1 MVEVREVRR
10 LCYDF
15 ARRTGGTVADFRV
28 PNGTPNFW
36 QAVVEYPDR
45 TISVVA
51 ARDVPVLAL
60 ARPRSFEFAPARESG
75 PLEFADE
82 PELSAV
88 LAETAQFRVLTPTDL
103 ERPFVAEDW
112 PHLTRSDLAYWKPAT
127 VGEAL
132 FNYWD

>member
-1 MVEVREVRR
+1 M
-10 LCYDF
+10 
-15 ARRTGGTVADFRV
+15 TDFRV
-28 PNGTPNFW
+28 PVVTPNFW
-36 QAVVEYPDR
+36 QAVIEYHDR

-51 ARDVPVLAL
+51 ANDAPVLAI
-60 ARPRSFEFAPARESG
+60 ARPRSLDFAPARESG
-75 PLEFADE
+75 PLEFVDE
-82 PELSAV
+82 PELTAV
-88 LAETAQFRVLTPTDL
+88 LAETEQFQVLTPADL

>member
-15 ARRTGGTVADFRV
+15 ARSTGGTLTDFRV
-28 PNGTPNFW
+28 PTVTPNFW
-36 QAVVEYPDR
+36 QAVIEYFDR

-51 ARDVPVLAL
+51 ANDAPVVAL
-60 ARPRSFEFAPARESG
+60 ARPRSFDFTPAREWG
-75 PLEFADE
+75 PLEFVDE
-82 PELSAV
+82 PDLIAV
-88 LAETAQFRVLTPTDL
+88 LAQIEQFQVLTPADL
-103 ERPFVAEDW
+103 DRSFVAKDW
-112 PHLTRSDLAYWKPAT
+112 PHLTRSDVAYWKPST